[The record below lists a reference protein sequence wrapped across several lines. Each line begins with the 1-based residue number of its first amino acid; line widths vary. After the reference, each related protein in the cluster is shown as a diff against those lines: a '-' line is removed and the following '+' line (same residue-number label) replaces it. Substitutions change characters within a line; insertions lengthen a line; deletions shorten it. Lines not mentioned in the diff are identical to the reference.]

1 VQGQLD
7 LTQVPRTAFVAWQPS
22 RGLRHCLEEA
32 EVPELPEVETIR
44 RDLLSRAVGRTF
56 SHIRVLPGA
65 ERIVQR
71 PSLAEFCR
79 TLPGR
84 RIESVSRRGKYLL
97 FHLSDGRCLIV
108 HLRMTGAILYRAEG
122 APEDPYLQI
131 CFSIDDN
138 SELRYTDLRKLG
150 SMWLVEEPESIVG
163 KLGPDALEDMTWQTL
178 RSLTDGRSASIKAV
192 LMDQQ
197 ALAGLGNIYSE
208 EALFR
213 VGIDPRRSAK
223 SLTSA
228 DLRRLGKAIREV
240 LLEAMG
246 HRGSSFRDYLDAE
259 GREGQHQWHVKV
271 YRRTGE
277 PCYNCGTP
285 IERIKLSGRS
295 THFCPRCQR

>member
-1 VQGQLD
+1 
-7 LTQVPRTAFVAWQPS
+7 
-22 RGLRHCLEEA
+22 LEKT

-44 RDLLSRAVGRTF
+44 LDLQPRVVGRTF
-56 SHIRVLPGA
+56 NHIRILPGA

-71 PSLAEFCR
+71 PSPAEFCR
-79 TLPGR
+79 ALPGR
-84 RIESVSRRGKYLL
+84 HIENISRRGKYLL

-108 HLRMTGAILYRAEG
+108 HLRMTGAILHRAKD

-131 CFSIDDN
+131 CFSMDDN

-150 SMWLVEEPESIVG
+150 SMWLVEEREAIVG
-163 KLGPDALEDMTWQTL
+163 KLGPDALEGLTWQTL
-178 RSLTDGRSASIKAV
+178 RSLTDGRSACIKAV

-223 SLTSA
+223 SLTSD
-228 DLRRLGKAIREV
+228 DLRRLSKAIREV

-246 HRGSSFRDYLDAE
+246 HRGSSFHDYVDAE

-285 IERIKLSGRS
+285 IERIKVSGRS